1 MHHILARTEM
11 RNLVRFL
18 HMRDD
23 AQFCSQQLKKIIQ
36 DEYQPNQINTTT
48 CNLFFE
54 QGQFLMV

>member
-1 MHHILARTEM
+1 M

-54 QGQFLMV
+54 QGQFLMA